1 MKFSSHPL
9 LSRSH
14 PNAIRILCVLL
25 LLVLISA
32 PQASGITS
40 ALPDETQPAYLPGRV
55 IIKLRDTPA
64 SSIELGPASTTAGD
78 QILDRGEV
86 LSATGLYS
94 EPAAYPELA
103 REAGLDQVYVLE
115 LQEGVDVQ
123 QAIEELAADPSIE
136 YAEPDYVLT
145 TAVIPNDLSFGQQW
159 GMNNTGQLIIY
170 GSVGSSGKPDADIDL
185 PEAWNITRG
194 SRDTII
200 AIIDTGVDLTHPD
213 LAFKLVP
220 GYNFISPFSPPQDDG
235 GHGTHVAGTAAAVT
249 NNATGVAGVCWEC
262 RIMPLKALG
271 VNAGSTTTVS
281 AAIRYA
287 VDHGAHVINL
297 SLGGPAG
304 NETLLSAV
312 RYAYAANV
320 PIVAAM
326 MNEAK
331 TYPDRVYYPAAYPE
345 TIAVGSTDKMDLRSD
360 FSSYGNHIDLSAPG
374 SEILSTYWVTPDQHN
389 YAYLWGTSMATP
401 HVAGVLGLMRSV
413 APQLGIEQL
422 RIILRSSTDDLGDP
436 GWDIF
441 YGTGRLNAYR
451 ALTLTPKAITD
462 LRISGPPI
470 LKIGESASF
479 SARVGPNIADTPIT
493 YSWEVT
499 GQFIRTA
506 TTSTLSNIVSY
517 SWSTPGA
524 KTIRVTA
531 SNASSSKTILTTV
544 YVGESIHFPTLRN
557 KK

>member
-1 MKFSSHPL
+1 
-9 LSRSH
+9 
-14 PNAIRILCVLL
+14 
-25 LLVLISA
+25 
-32 PQASGITS
+32 
-40 ALPDETQPAYLPGRV
+40 
-55 IIKLRDTPA
+55 
-64 SSIELGPASTTAGD
+64 
-78 QILDRGEV
+78 
-86 LSATGLYS
+86 
-94 EPAAYPELA
+94 
-103 REAGLDQVYVLE
+103 VLE
-115 LQEGVDVQ
+115 LQEGVDVL

-170 GSVGSSGKPDADIDL
+170 GTTQSSGKPDADIDL

-213 LAFKLVP
+213 LASKLVP
-220 GYNFISPFSPPQDDG
+220 GYNFISTSSPPQDDG
-235 GHGTHVAGTAAAVT
+235 GHGTHVAGTAAAAT

-262 RIMPLKALG
+262 RIMPIKALG

-326 MNEAK
+326 MNEGSSVA
-331 TYPDRVYYPAAYPE
+331 YYPAAYPE

-374 SEILSTYWVTPDQHN
+374 SEILSTYWVTPNQHN

-401 HVAGVLGLMRSV
+401 TSPGPGIDALDC
-413 APQLGIEQL
+413 PQQKHRGAEVHNL
-422 RIILRSSTDDLGDP
+422 RASADDLGDSWMGYP
-436 GWDIF
+436 LRSRPVE
-441 YGTGRLNAYR
+441 RLSS
-451 ALTLTPKAITD
+451 TTI
-462 LRISGPPI
+462 
-470 LKIGESASF
+470 IGELHHEFNHQRAYYIKPGETASF
-479 SARVGPNIADTPIT
+479 TAHVGPISADTPIT

-499 GQFIRTA
+499 GQTIRTA
-506 TTSTLSNIVSY
+506 TTATLTSLATY

-531 SNASSSKTILTTV
+531 SNASSSKTTTTTV
-544 YVGESIHFPTLRN
+544 YVGESIHLPTLRN

>member
-1 MKFSSHPL
+1 MNISSHPL

-14 PNAIRILCVLL
+14 LTAIRILCVLFL
-25 LLVLISA
+25 LALISA
-32 PQASGITS
+32 PQASGFTFE
-40 ALPDETQPAYLPGRV
+40 LPDETQPEYLPGRV
-55 IIKLRDTPA
+55 IIKLRDTPH
-64 SSIELGPASTTAGD
+64 SSMELGPASAAAGD
-78 QILDRGEV
+78 QILSRGEV
-86 LSATGLYS
+86 LSATELYH
-94 EPAAYPELA
+94 EPPAYPELA
-103 REAGLDQVYVLE
+103 REAGIEGVYVLE

-170 GSVGSSGKPDADIDL
+170 GTTQSSGKPDADIDL

-213 LAFKLVP
+213 LASKLVP
-220 GYNFISPFSPPQDDG
+220 GFNFITTSNPPQDDG
-235 GHGTHVAGTAAAVT
+235 GHGTHVAGTAAAAT

-262 RIMPLKALG
+262 RIMPIKALG

-326 MNEAK
+326 MNEGSSVA
-331 TYPDRVYYPAAYPE
+331 YYPAAYPE

-374 SEILSTYWVTPDQHN
+374 SEILSTYWVSPNQHS

-401 HVAGVLGLMRSV
+401 HVAGVLGLMRSI
-413 APQLGIEQL
+413 APSKSIEEL
-422 RIILRSSTDDLGDP
+422 RSILRASADDLGTP

-441 YGTGRLNAYR
+441 YGAGRLNAYR
-451 ALTLTPKAITD
+451 ALQLSANSITSLT
-462 LRISGPPI
+462 ISGPVI
-470 LKIGESASF
+470 LKPGETASF
-479 SARVGPNIADTPIT
+479 TAHVGPISADTPIT

-499 GQFIRTA
+499 GQTIRTA
-506 TTSTLSNIVSY
+506 TTATLSSLATY

-531 SNASSSKTILTTV
+531 SNVSSSKTTTTTV
-544 YVGESIHFPTLRN
+544 YIGESIHLPTLRN